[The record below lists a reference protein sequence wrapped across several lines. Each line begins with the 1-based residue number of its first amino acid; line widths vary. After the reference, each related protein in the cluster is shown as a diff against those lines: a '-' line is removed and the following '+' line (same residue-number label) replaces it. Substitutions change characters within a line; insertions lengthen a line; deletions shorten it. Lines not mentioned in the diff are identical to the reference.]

1 MPSVG
6 INHRPMK
13 NYSQLKTE
21 KLLIEQHIAFLK
33 QQYLNAIMPEL
44 EWNQEMDKATQ
55 SLRKVNKQLN
65 S

>member
-1 MPSVG
+1 
-6 INHRPMK
+6 MK